1 VALHS
6 FETPGVTPLEGVV
19 RAIIESEGPMHLDRY
34 MALCLGHPQFGYYMT
49 RDPFGEAG
57 DFVTAPEISQMFGE
71 LIGVWCAAQWQAMGS
86 PSPFNLVEF
95 GPGRGTL
102 MADLLRAGR
111 VMPEFVAAAR
121 VHLIETSPVLRA
133 AQDARLGG
141 NATWHNSLTSVA
153 KGPAIFVA
161 NEFFDAIPI
170 RQFEWREGHG
180 FERCVGLGEGV
191 LRLGLTPVPQ
201 LAEPKRSA
209 AGEESQVIE
218 DSSQRDAI
226 AAEIG
231 ARLADAPGAALIV
244 DYGHLHSA
252 AGDTLQAVRRHAF
265 VDILDHPGE
274 ADLTAHVD
282 FEALAR
288 AIASR
293 GAKTYPPLTQRGF
306 LLAMGL
312 EERARVL
319 AEKMGEDA
327 VVARE
332 RLAGETQM
340 GNLFKVL
347 AATSPGLGTPYPF
360 APL

>member
-1 VALHS
+1 
-6 FETPGVTPLEGVV
+6 VTPLEGVI
-19 RAIIESEGPMHLDRY
+19 RAIIESEGPMRLDRY

-71 LIGVWCAAQWQAMGS
+71 LIGVWCASQWRAMGS

-111 VMPEFVAAAR
+111 VMPDFVAAAR

-133 AQDARLGG
+133 VQKARLRG
-141 NATWHNSLTSVA
+141 NATWHDSLASVPQ
-153 KGPAIFVA
+153 GPAIFVA

-191 LRLGLTPVPQ
+191 LRLGLTPAPRMTD
-201 LAEPKRSA
+201 PKRSA
-209 AGEESQVIE
+209 ASEESVVIE

-231 ARLADAPGAALIV
+231 ARLADAPGAALII

-274 ADLTAHVD
+274 ADVTAHVD

-288 AIASR
+288 AIASG
-293 GAKTYPPLTQRGF
+293 GATAYAALTQRGF

-312 EERARVL
+312 EERARIL
-319 AEKMGEDA
+319 GEKMGEDA
-327 VVARE
+327 LAARE
-332 RLAGETQM
+332 RLAGEAQM

-347 AATSPGLGTPYPF
+347 TATSAGFATPYPF
-360 APL
+360 APP

>member
-1 VALHS
+1 
-6 FETPGVTPLEGVV
+6 VTPLEGAI
-19 RAIIESEGPMHLDRY
+19 RAIIESEGPMRLDRY
-34 MALCLGHPQFGYYMT
+34 MALCLSHPQFGYYIT

-71 LIGVWCAAQWQAMGS
+71 LVGVWCVTQWQAMGS
-86 PSPFNLVEF
+86 PSSVNLVEF

-111 VMPEFVAAAR
+111 VIPEFVAAAC
-121 VHLIETSPVLRA
+121 VHLIETSPMLRA
-133 AQDARLGG
+133 AQEARLNG
-141 NATWHNSLTSVA
+141 NAIWHDSLASVPN
-153 KGPAIFVA
+153 GPAIFVA

-191 LRLGLTPVPQ
+191 LRLGLMPV
-201 LAEPKRSA
+201 LHMAEPKRSEG
-209 AGEESQVIE
+209 GEESLVIE

-231 ARLADAPGAALIV
+231 ARLADAPGVALII
-244 DYGHLHSA
+244 DYGHLRSA
-252 AGDTLQAVRRHAF
+252 TGDTLQAVRRHAF

-288 AIASR
+288 AIASG
-293 GAKTYPPLTQRGF
+293 GANVCAPLTQRGF

-312 EERARVL
+312 EERAHVL
-319 AEKMGEDA
+319 AGKMGEETKT
-327 VVARE
+327 ARE
-332 RLAGETQM
+332 RLAGEAQM

-347 AATSPGLGTPYPF
+347 AATSPGLGAPYPF

>member
-1 VALHS
+1 
-6 FETPGVTPLEGVV
+6 VTPLEGAI
-19 RAIIESEGPMHLDRY
+19 RAIIESEGPMRLDRY

-71 LIGVWCAAQWQAMGS
+71 LIGVWCASQWQAMGS

-111 VMPEFVAAAR
+111 VMPDFVAAAR

-133 AQDARLGG
+133 AQDVRLGG
-141 NATWHNSLTSVA
+141 NATWHNSLASVP
-153 KGPAIFVA
+153 KGPTIFVA

-191 LRLGLTPVPQ
+191 LRLGLTPAPQ
-201 LAEPKRSA
+201 MLEPKRS
-209 AGEESQVIE
+209 EESQVIE

-231 ARLADAPGAALIV
+231 ARLADAPGAALII

-252 AGDTLQAVRRHAF
+252 VGDTLQAVRRHAF

-274 ADLTAHVD
+274 ADMTAHVD

-288 AIASR
+288 AIVSG
-293 GAKTYPPLTQRGF
+293 GAKAHAPLTQRGF
-306 LLAMGL
+306 LIAMGL
-312 EERARVL
+312 EARASILVG
-319 AEKMGEDA
+319 KVGEDA
-327 VVARE
+327 IAARE
-332 RLAGETQM
+332 RLAGEAQM

-347 AATSPGLGTPYPF
+347 AATSPGFGTPYPF